1 LDIKVAFTRVR
12 GFVTEQ
18 PIWLAILVIGTI
30 MSLISPDFGQFSN
43 VINISN
49 QAAMYGILGLGMT
62 MVMLN
67 GNIDLSVGNALGF
80 AVMVCIFTIQQTGS
94 VLLALVLTI
103 ASGLVLGFINGFFV
117 AYVGI
122 TSFVVTLASMIG
134 IRGFTFII
142 CKEWSIPGTSEA
154 FKEFGEMVV
163 LGIPIH
169 IIIFIFLVVLM
180 QLILSYTRHGRESF
194 VIGGNLEA
202 AYNAGLN
209 VKRHILIN
217 FMVSG
222 LFVGICAI
230 LTAARINGATPT
242 LGYDY
247 QTMVIVAIVIGGT
260 RLSGG
265 YGSMVRTAGGALMI
279 SVLQN
284 SLNMMGFQS
293 YWSQL
298 VTGVVMILV
307 IISDR
312 FVNKGRKRIITEDE
326 KAA

>member
-1 LDIKVAFTRVR
+1 MNSKITFNRLR
-12 GFVTEQ
+12 GFISEQ
-18 PIWLAILVIGTI
+18 PIWLAIVVVGII
-30 MSLISPDFGQFSN
+30 MSLVSSDFGQISN
-43 VINISN
+43 LINISN

-62 MVMLN
+62 MILIN

-80 AVMVCIFTIQQTGS
+80 AVMVCIFTIKQTGS
-94 VLLALVLTI
+94 VMLSLVLTL
-103 ASGLVLGFINGFFV
+103 AAGLLLGLINGIFV
-117 AYVGI
+117 AHVGI

-142 CKEWSIPGTSEA
+142 CKEWSIMGTSEPFA
-154 FKEFGEMVV
+154 EFGRLKI
-163 LGIPIH
+163 LGIPVH
-169 IIIFIFLVVLM
+169 IYIFVALVMVM
-180 QLILSYTRHGRESF
+180 QMILTHTKHGREAF

-202 AYNAGLN
+202 AFNAGIN

-242 LGYDY
+242 LGYNY

-284 SLNMMGFQS
+284 SLNMLGLQS

-298 VTGVVMILV
+298 ATGVVMILV
-307 IISDR
+307 IVSDR
-312 FVNKGRKRIITEDE
+312 FVNRGRKRIIVEQE
-326 KAA
+326 K

>member
-1 LDIKVAFTRVR
+1 LGIKAVFNRTK

-18 PIWLAILVIGTI
+18 PIWLAILVVAVI
-30 MSLISPDFGQFSN
+30 MSLMSPDFGQFSN
-43 VINISN
+43 LINISN

-62 MVMLN
+62 MILIN

-80 AVMVCIFTIQQTGS
+80 SVMVCIFTIQQTES
-94 VLLALVLTI
+94 VLLALILTI
-103 ASGLVLGFINGFFV
+103 VSGLLLGFINGFFV
-117 AYVGI
+117 AHVGI

-134 IRGFTFII
+134 IKGFTFII

-154 FKEFGEMVV
+154 FKEFGETVV

-169 IIIFIFLVVLM
+169 VIIFIILVVLM
-180 QLILSYTRHGRESF
+180 QWILSFTRHGRESF

-202 AYNAGLN
+202 AFNAGLN

-217 FMVSG
+217 FMISG

-230 LTAARINGATPT
+230 LTASRINGATPT
-242 LGYDY
+242 LGYNY

-265 YGSMVRTAGGALMI
+265 YGSMVRTAAGALMI

-284 SLNMMGFQS
+284 SLNMLGFQS

-298 VTGVVMILV
+298 IV
-307 IISDR
+307 SDR
-312 FVNKGRKRIITEDE
+312 FVNKGRKRIITEDR

>member
-1 LDIKVAFTRVR
+1 MGIKAVFNRIR

-18 PIWLAILVIGTI
+18 PIWLAILVVAIV
-30 MSLISPDFGQFSN
+30 MSFISPDFGQFSN
-43 VINISN
+43 LINISN

-62 MVMLN
+62 MILIN

-80 AVMVCIFTIQQTGS
+80 SVMVCIFTIQQTGN
-94 VLLALVLTI
+94 VLLALILTI
-103 ASGLVLGFINGFFV
+103 ASGFVLGFINGFFV
-117 AYVGI
+117 AHVGI

-134 IRGFTFII
+134 IKGFTFII

-154 FKEFGEMVV
+154 FKQFGNMVV

-169 IIIFIFLVVLM
+169 VLIFIFFVLLM
-180 QLILSYTRHGRESF
+180 QFILSYTRHGRESF

-202 AYNAGLN
+202 AFNAGLN

-217 FMVSG
+217 FMISG

-242 LGYDY
+242 LGNNY

-279 SVLQN
+279 SVIQN
-284 SLNMMGFQS
+284 SLNMLGFQS
-293 YWSQL
+293 YWSQF

-307 IISDR
+307 IVSDR
-312 FVNKGRKRIITEDE
+312 FVNRGRKRIITEQ
-326 KAA
+326 